1 MSVERRTVVAV
12 ARKEFADHIR
22 NRWILAL
29 TLIFV
34 VLTVVAS
41 LLAGGEA
48 GGDSLLGGLEGT
60 VTTLI
65 SISSILIPL
74 IAIML
79 GYATIS
85 GEAES
90 GALALVLAY
99 PVNRTEVLL
108 GKLAG
113 LASVLVVATVLGFGV
128 GGIVVTVVAGG
139 QNLPAFLTFIG
150 LAILL
155 GLLYLSL
162 AVFFSTITRRR
173 ASSIA
178 AGVLVFFWSMIYGT
192 LVFGIYLATG
202 GSLQEMLAGEPLP
215 DWFWGSVVLSPMD
228 MHQMAVMQAFGL
240 ERAFGFDIAPPAY
253 MTLEYLVAVQLVW
266 LIVPVL
272 LAFWAFRRRDV

>member
-41 LLAGGEA
+41 LLAGGES

-128 GGIVVTVVAGG
+128 GGVVVTVVAGG
-139 QNLPAFLTFIG
+139 ENVPAFLTFIG

-173 ASSIA
+173 ATSIA

-253 MTLEYLVAVQLVW
+253 MTLEYLVVVQLVW

>member
-1 MSVERRTVVAV
+1 MSVEGRTVLAV
-12 ARKEFADHIR
+12 ARKEFADHVR

-29 TLIFV
+29 ALIFV

-60 VTTLI
+60 VTSLI

-99 PVNRTEVLL
+99 PVNRTEILL
-108 GKLAG
+108 GKLGG
-113 LASVLVVATVLGFGV
+113 LASVLVVATVFGFGI
-128 GGIVVTVVAGG
+128 GGIIVTVVAGG
-139 QNLPAFLTFIG
+139 ENVTAFLTFIG

-162 AVFFSTITRRR
+162 AVFFSTITHRR
-173 ASSIA
+173 STSIA
-178 AGVLVFFWSMIYGT
+178 AGVLIFFWSMLYGT
-192 LVFGIYLATG
+192 LIFGIYLATG
-202 GSLQEMLAGEPLP
+202 GTLQDMLAGEPLP

-228 MHQMAVMQAFGL
+228 MHQSAVMQAFGI
-240 ERAFGFDIAPPAY
+240 EQAFGFDITPPGY

-266 LIVPVL
+266 VIVPLL